1 MLTPRLTNCTQCAD
15 ITGLIADIDCKMV
28 DMANRMYNNVTL
40 MMNIPVS
47 QDVMADLM
55 HYRRILQ
62 YKYVNSDYACRFTI
76 NSIASKVK
84 LLKFKK

>member
-15 ITGLIADIDCKMV
+15 ITSLIADIDCRMV

-40 MMNIPVS
+40 MLNQPVS
-47 QDVMADLM
+47 QEVMGDLM

-62 YKYVNSDYACRFTI
+62 YKYVNSDYACRYTI